1 MMKKL
6 SRIALL
12 AAASVFMLA
21 VFPACGDD
29 DGGNDDPKATLTL
42 VGDAVELEIGAEKTV
57 EATVTVENDTFSDNA
72 QKIQQGEPIPK
83 AYFELK
89 ATDATKVTVSEATV
103 KAWDGKTKATIT
115 FTVTAAEGAA
125 AGKISAEIKADTLTS
140 NATLTT
146 TGNIA
151 YTINGAGDGQ
161 ENNTPDI
168 FEVDITK
175 LPFSVTN
182 SFVDS
187 EANNKN
193 GKYKFP
199 AGRTDIGID
208 KKYFTLVQGETMTS
222 SYYTSVDRKKI
233 NAIELGKQS
242 DGIYIEFTVTGKAEV
257 TVKAGSTGGSN
268 TSYVAIVKES
278 EEGTFDNAKTVTGTS
293 ATEIKEN
300 CEAGTYRIVVVSDS
314 TRKSNARITLLKA
327 VQTEN

>member
-140 NATLTT
+140 NATRSRRRGTSPIQLM
-146 TGNIA
+146 A
-151 YTINGAGDGQ
+151 RAM
-161 ENNTPDI
+161 
-168 FEVDITK
+168 
-175 LPFSVTN
+175 
-182 SFVDS
+182 
-187 EANNKN
+187 
-193 GKYKFP
+193 
-199 AGRTDIGID
+199 D
-208 KKYFTLVQGETMTS
+208 KKITPPIYSRWISQNFLSQLQIALWIVKRIIRMVNINSPQAEQTLVLTRNIS
-222 SYYTSVDRKKI
+222 R
-233 NAIELGKQS
+233 L
-242 DGIYIEFTVTGKAEV
+242 
-257 TVKAGSTGGSN
+257 
-268 TSYVAIVKES
+268 
-278 EEGTFDNAKTVTGTS
+278 
-293 ATEIKEN
+293 
-300 CEAGTYRIVVVSDS
+300 YRE
-314 TRKSNARITLLKA
+314 R
-327 VQTEN
+327 Q